1 MLNVKGMTRAQK
13 KGLKEL
19 GKILYGNDTK
29 FDFEPLESHP
39 ELIEKEWV
47 EVDETEIPEQMVNT
61 GVLHEIYCSRWYDAL
76 NTVYIPNDW
85 YDDRYIDGCD
95 WYIDDWDEI

>member
-1 MLNVKGMTRAQK
+1 MTREQK

-19 GKILYGNDTK
+19 GRILYGNNTK

-47 EVDETEIPEQMVNT
+47 SKKKE
-61 GVLHEIYCSRWYDAL
+61 LHS
-76 NTVYIPNDW
+76 
-85 YDDRYIDGCD
+85 
-95 WYIDDWDEI
+95 

>member
-29 FDFEPLESHP
+29 FDFEPLENHLD
-39 ELIEKEWV
+39 LIEKEWISKKGTTFV
-47 EVDETEIPEQMVNT
+47 KVNGTQLEKTNLKYYSVDMNT
-61 GVLHEIYCSRWYDAL
+61 GNIHHTGAL
-76 NTVYIPNDW
+76 TK
-85 YDDRYIDGCD
+85 
-95 WYIDDWDEI
+95 